1 MVELIKQNFIENKKI
16 YQNVETKLRKR
27 IETNIPINHVGSTA
41 IPNIEYGKNIAKNL
55 NELGNLTFRRFG
67 ISK

>member
-41 IPNIEYGKNIAKNL
+41 IPNIEYGKKYYRYINWSC
-55 NELGNLTFRRFG
+55 E
-67 ISK
+67 